1 MRQPALFSALVLLFA
16 VTVAAC
22 TPPSTPA
29 TDVTLPVLFTDHMVL
44 QRDTPVAVWGWA
56 APNGSVTV
64 SINGQRAETRAGADS
79 TWRLALPPMPA
90 GGPHTLTV
98 AGADTITLTDV
109 LVGEVWVASGQ
120 SNMEWPVQAS
130 NDAEAEIQ
138 AAAYPNIRLFKVKR
152 TVSYT
157 PQQTVEAEGWHA
169 VMPETIPA
177 FSAVAYFFGRR
188 LHQDLNVPVGLI
200 ETAWGGTP
208 AEAWTS
214 GPALMAL
221 PDFAEQVANLKAG
234 AGEGEAAT
242 FEQQQT
248 AWLQRLKDQDR
259 GYEQDHPRWADADFD
274 ASAWPMMD
282 VPQLWEGAGLPGY
295 DGVVWFRKSFDL
307 PPAWSGQ
314 DLTLNLAM
322 IDDVDTTWVNGV
334 KVGSTR
340 QYNTHRAYAVPA
352 DVLKPG
358 TNTIAV
364 RVLDTGGGGGIWG
377 EAADMNLAR
386 GSTMQSLAG
395 AWAYQPGIAAG
406 PDQPR
411 PPRRMQNQPTTLYN
425 AMLAPLIPYTI
436 QGAIWYQGESNAGR
450 AYQYRTLFAAM
461 IQDWR
466 NQWNIGDFPFYFVQ
480 LANFMEPQQN
490 PVEAQSWPEL
500 REAQTMALRLPN
512 TAQAV
517 IIDIGEADDIHPR
530 NKQDVGQRL
539 ALAALN
545 QTYGR
550 DVVYS
555 GPAFREMTQE
565 SGALRLHFDHIGGGL
580 VARDGELKGFAIA
593 GADSQFV
600 WAEAQIDGEAVVVSS
615 PDVPAPIAARYA
627 WADNPVISLFNQ
639 EGLPASPFR
648 TDDWPG
654 VTQEQ

>member
-1 MRQPALFSALVLLFA
+1 MRLPTLFSALALLCA
-16 VTVAAC
+16 VSLAAC

-44 QRDTPVAVWGWA
+44 QRDVPIAVWGWA
-56 APNGSVTV
+56 SPNGTVTV
-64 SINGQRAETRAGADS
+64 SINGQQAETVVGADS
-79 TWRLALPPMPA
+79 TWRLDMPPMAA
-90 GGPHTLTV
+90 GGPHTLTI
-98 AGADTITLTDV
+98 AGAETITLKDA

-138 AAAYPNIRLFKVKR
+138 AADYPNIRLFKVKR

-157 PQQTVEAEGWHA
+157 PQQRVEAEGWHA
-169 VMPETIPA
+169 VTPETIPE
-177 FSAVAYFFGRR
+177 FSAVAYFFGRT
-188 LHQDLNVPVGLI
+188 LHQDLNVPIGLI

-214 GPALMAL
+214 GPALMNL
-221 PDFAEQVANLKAG
+221 PDFAEHVTNLKAG
-234 AGEGEAAT
+234 ADEGEMAS
-242 FEQQQT
+242 FEEQQA
-248 AWLQRLKDQDR
+248 AWLQRLKEKDQ
-259 GYEQDHPRWADADFD
+259 GYEQGHPRWADADFD
-274 ASAWPMMD
+274 ASSWPTMD
-282 VPQLWEGAGLPGY
+282 VPQLWESAGLPGY

-307 PPAWSGQ
+307 PAAWNGQ

-322 IDDVDTTWVNGV
+322 IDDIDTTWVNGV
-334 KVGSTR
+334 QVGSTE
-340 QYNTHRAYAVPA
+340 QYNTHRAYTVPA

-377 EAADMNLAR
+377 EAEDMNFAR
-386 GSTMQSLAG
+386 GSSMQSLAG

-450 AYQYRTLFAAM
+450 AYQYRSLFATM

-466 NQWNIGDFPFYFVQ
+466 DQWKQGTFPFYFVQ

-490 PVEAQSWPEL
+490 PVEAQTWPEL
-500 REAQTMALRLPN
+500 REAQTMALQLPN

-530 NKQDVGQRL
+530 NKQDVGLRL

-545 QTYGR
+545 QTYVQ
-550 DVVYS
+550 DIVFS
-555 GPAFREMTQE
+555 GPAYRAMTQE
-565 SGALRLHFDHIGGGL
+565 SGALRLHFDHTGGGL
-580 VARDGELKGFAIA
+580 VTRDGALKGFAIA

-600 WAEAQIDGEAVVVSS
+600 WAEAQIDGETVVVSS
-615 PDVPAPIAARYA
+615 PDVPDPVAARYA
-627 WADNPVISLFNQ
+627 WANNPVISLFNQ

-654 VTQEQ
+654 VTQGQ